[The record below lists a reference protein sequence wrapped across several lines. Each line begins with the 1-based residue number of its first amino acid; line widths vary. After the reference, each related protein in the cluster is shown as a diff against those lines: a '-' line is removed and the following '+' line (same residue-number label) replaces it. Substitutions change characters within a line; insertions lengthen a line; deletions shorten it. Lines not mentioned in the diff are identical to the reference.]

1 VSARRLLILSPT
13 TGRGGAEDYILTLG
27 DAASETDW
35 HVSVSLES
43 GPGTAGFVEELS
55 SKTHLTYMDARVADD
70 GTRSRLTP
78 LRQAYAA
85 SRVIA
90 RARPDAAMVALP
102 WPTHGLGLVLALAR
116 ARIPTAAIFQL
127 APWDM
132 RLGRRARLYRW
143 AHGRGQRWL
152 AVSDQN
158 RDAIA
163 ATFGFPADD
172 IRTIYNGVAT
182 PDEPDPREVTSAR
195 QALRDELGL
204 GSEARIVL
212 STGRLHDQKGYTDL
226 LEVLPRA
233 LEGRPETCF
242 VWAGDGEMR
251 AELESEIR
259 ERGLQS
265 RVRMLGRRED
275 VPRLLLASDLFLLPS
290 RYEGH
295 PFALLEA
302 MAMHVPTVS
311 SDAGGSPEIM
321 RKGIDGLI
329 HTRGEPEDLARQLI
343 WALDHPA
350 EMRAFANSAR
360 SRVAEFS
367 ETRMLDETL
376 ALLRELAA
384 RPG

>member
-1 VSARRLLILSPT
+1 LNPPRLLILSPT
-13 TGRGGAEDYILTLG
+13 AGRGGAEDYILTLG
-27 DAASETDW
+27 DAAAEAGW
-35 HVSVSLES
+35 HVTVSLES
-43 GPGTAGFVEELS
+43 GKGTAGFVEELRS
-55 SKTHLTYMDARVADD
+55 RPHLAYMDARVADD

-102 WPTHGLGLVLALAR
+102 WPTHGLGLILAPAR
-116 ARIPTAAIFQL
+116 ARVPTAVIFQL
-127 APWDM
+127 APWAM
-132 RLGRRARLYRW
+132 PLGRRAPLYRW
-143 AHGRGQRWL
+143 ARGRGQRWL

-172 IRTIYNGVAT
+172 IRTIYNGVPT

-195 QALRDELGL
+195 QAVRDELGL
-204 GSEARIVL
+204 DSEARIVL

-233 LEGRPETCF
+233 LEGRPETF
-242 VWAGDGEMR
+242 LAWAGDGEMR
-251 AELESEIR
+251 GKLESEIR
-259 ERGLQS
+259 GRGLQD

-275 VPRLLLASDLFLLPS
+275 VPRLLQASDLFLLPS

-321 RKGIDGLI
+321 RDGVDGLI
-329 HTRGEPEDLARQLI
+329 HKRGDTDDLARQLV
-343 WALDHPA
+343 WALDHPT
-350 EMRAFANSAR
+350 EMRAFADSAR

-367 ETRMLDETL
+367 DTRMLDETL
-376 ALLRELAA
+376 ALLRELADK
-384 RPG
+384 RR